1 MTAGTM
7 TDGQRQQSGTVPASR
22 DALIDRY
29 PAATPFWWRDVA
41 GILAWASM
49 LVVVA
54 LWVSNRGLQNLTT
67 LGGGITSLGR
77 LVGLISAD
85 LLLIQVLLMARIP
98 LIEKVYGQDELA
110 VRHRT
115 VGFWSFN
122 LMLGHIALMILG
134 YSITE
139 HVNVIRQT
147 WNFAVDYPGMLLA
160 VGATV
165 MLCLVV
171 FTSIKKARAK
181 LRYESWHLI
190 HLYAYL
196 GVGLSIPHEVWT
208 GADFTSSRIAQL
220 YWWGLYLAAAG
231 AIVHWRVILPLV
243 RSRSTALTVSRVV
256 REGPGV
262 VSVVVRGKGV
272 GRLGAQAGQFF
283 TWRFVDGPGWTR
295 GHPYSLSA
303 VPTENELRITVK
315 NLGDDSARL
324 VDVSPGS
331 KVLVEG
337 PYGRLHSGVRTR
349 SKVTLMASGIGIT
362 PLRALLEGLPQNP
375 GDVTLIYRASTLNDL
390 VLRDEID
397 AVAARTGA
405 RVFYVLGRR
414 LRGRATWLPETAGH
428 LDDARALRQLVPDI
442 QHNDVYLCG
451 NQAWMDAAK
460 AAALTCG
467 VPVENIHTE
476 LFGW

>member
-1 MTAGTM
+1 MTAGIM
-7 TDGQRQQSGTVPASR
+7 TDGRRQQSAGVPASR
-22 DALIDRY
+22 EALINRH
-29 PAATPFWWRDVA
+29 PAATPPWWRDVA
-41 GILAWASM
+41 GILAWSSM

-54 LWVSNRGLQNLTT
+54 LWVSNRGLQNLTSV
-67 LGGGITSLGR
+67 GGGVTSLGR

-134 YSITE
+134 YSLTE
-139 HVNVIRQT
+139 HVNVVRQT

-171 FTSIKKARAK
+171 FTSIKKARAT

-220 YWWGLYLAAAG
+220 YWWGLYAAAAG
-231 AIVHWRVILPLV
+231 AVVYWRLVLPLL
-243 RSRSTALTVSRVV
+243 RSRSADLTVARVV
-256 REGPGV
+256 HEGPGV

-283 TWRFVDGPGWTR
+283 NWRFMDGPGWTR

-303 VPTENELRITVK
+303 VPTDNELRITVK
-315 NLGDDSARL
+315 ALGDDSSQL
-324 VDVSPGS
+324 IDVSPGS

-337 PYGRLHSGVRTR
+337 PYGRLHAGVRTR
-349 SKVTLMASGIGIT
+349 RKVTLMASGIGIT
-362 PLRALLEGLPQNP
+362 PLRALLEDLPQAP
-375 GDVTLIYRASTLNDL
+375 GDVTLIYRATTLSDL

-405 RVFYVLGRR
+405 RIFYVLGRR

-451 NQAWMDAAK
+451 NQAWMDAAT

-467 VPVENIHTE
+467 VPAENIHTE

>member
-7 TDGQRQQSGTVPASR
+7 TDGHRQQSATAPALR
-22 DALIDRY
+22 EAPVERH
-29 PAATPFWWRDVA
+29 PAVTPRWWRDIA
-41 GILAWASM
+41 GVLAWSSM

-54 LWVSNRGLQNLTT
+54 LWVSNRGLQNMGS

-77 LVGLISAD
+77 LVGLVSAD

-98 LIEKVYGQDELA
+98 MIEKVYGQDELA

-134 YSITE
+134 YSLTE
-139 HVNVIRQT
+139 HVNVIAQT
-147 WNFAVDYPGMLLA
+147 WRFAVDYPGMLLA
-160 VGATV
+160 FGATF

-196 GVGLSIPHEVWT
+196 GIGLSIPHEVWT
-208 GADFTSSRIAQL
+208 GADFTSSRVAQL
-220 YWWGLYLAAAG
+220 YWWGLYGAALVAVLYWRLA
-231 AIVHWRVILPLV
+231 LPLL
-243 RSRSTALTVSRVV
+243 RSRSSDLVVTRVV

-262 VSVVVRGKGV
+262 VSVVVRGNGV
-272 GRLGAQAGQFF
+272 ARLGASAGQFF
-283 TWRFVDGPGWTR
+283 TWRFLDGPGWTR

-324 VDVSPGS
+324 IDVSPGS

-337 PYGRLHSGVRTR
+337 PFGRLHAGVRTR
-349 SKVTLMASGIGIT
+349 RKVTLMASGIGIT
-362 PLRALLEGLPQNP
+362 PLRALLEDLPQAP
-375 GDVTLIYRASTLNDL
+375 GDVTLIYRASTLHDL

-397 AVAARTGA
+397 AVATRTGA
-405 RVFYVLGRR
+405 RIFYVLGRR

-460 AAALTCG
+460 AAALACG
-467 VPVENIHTE
+467 VPSENIHTE